1 MKSKEYYRA
10 QYELQKQQFE
20 TSKQLKVKN
29 LENDIEATSKKISN
43 LQAHLD
49 QLQLNKKKVSE
60 ENFVSFED
68 FFRKITEQSENSKK
82 RNQTS

>member
-1 MKSKEYYRA
+1 MKSKEYYRT